1 VRLESNNDQGR
12 GLAIGDGAYVDNEG
26 IVSAID
32 WIEFLFRR
40 WQDLPKGSRPF
51 DRIMLLQLNP
61 ARSGDA
67 LDPPQASPIFDSL
80 RWLTGP
86 MEAMLRVRSTSQL
99 ERGHLEKDLTDLWG
113 ESLLGKSSMESPQ
126 WMQMP
131 SMEAVTKRRIATSGA
146 RLPATNPLRDK
157 ATRDRFRQ
165 THPEATVPRNR
176 RVPKPPQQK
185 TTMQDAVASVQ
196 ERIERDPIL
205 VLEIPFELSDPSAI
219 IPLNWKLSRS
229 QKRWY
234 GKVWEETQQ
243 TNQELTET
251 LDQLFGP

>member
-1 VRLESNNDQGR
+1 
-12 GLAIGDGAYVDNEG
+12 
-26 IVSAID
+26 
-32 WIEFLFRR
+32 
-40 WQDLPKGSRPF
+40 
-51 DRIMLLQLNP
+51 
-61 ARSGDA
+61 
-67 LDPPQASPIFDSL
+67 
-80 RWLTGP
+80 

-113 ESLLGKSSMESPQ
+113 ESFLGRSLKESPQ

-131 SMEAVTKRRIATSGA
+131 SMEAVTTRRIAPPA
-146 RLPATNPLRDK
+146 ERLPATNPLRDK

-165 THPEATVPRNR
+165 THPEATMPRNR
-176 RVPKPPQQK
+176 RVPMPPQQK
-185 TTMQDAVASVQ
+185 AAALQNAVPSVQ

-234 GKVWEETQQ
+234 GKVWEETRH
-243 TNQELTET
+243 TNQELTEL